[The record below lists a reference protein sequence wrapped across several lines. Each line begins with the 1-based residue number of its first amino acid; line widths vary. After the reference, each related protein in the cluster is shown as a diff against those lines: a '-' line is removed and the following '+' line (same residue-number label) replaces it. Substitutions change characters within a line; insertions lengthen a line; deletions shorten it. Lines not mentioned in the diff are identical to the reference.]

1 MKELFLSKL
10 KPGALIRN
18 SSILFLIFI
27 IACNEHPHS
36 KEIKQDSAN
45 VKKDQTLSADTT
57 VIADTT
63 PVQTKKRIYLTFD
76 DGPSPDAGTK
86 NVLHILKEE
95 NVPATFFIIGE
106 HVNGSP
112 GQKIEWQALQNDSAV
127 ELCNHSFSHAWH
139 NKFRNFYNHPDSVV
153 KDFQRTSMILGLKN
167 NIIRAPG
174 RNSWRTGTV
183 TYTDEKKSKAA
194 IDSLKNAGF
203 IVMGWDIEWR
213 FDYKTQKIIQS
224 ADLMAKQIDDFFK
237 QKENK
242 TLDNLVLLAHD
253 RIYKD
258 TADSL
263 ALHQLIKLLKEKNEY
278 DFALISNYPNLRS
291 APADNL
297 KTKTILPKKLK

>member
-10 KPGALIRN
+10 KPAALIRN
-18 SSILFLIFI
+18 SSLLFLLFF
-27 IACNEHPHS
+27 IACNDHTHS
-36 KEIKQDSAN
+36 KETKQATADLKKNQTSAADS
-45 VKKDQTLSADTT
+45 T
-57 VIADTT
+57 VVPDTT
-63 PVQTKKRIYLTFD
+63 PIQKKKRIYLTFD

-106 HVNGSP
+106 HITGSP
-112 GQKIEWQALQNDSAV
+112 GQKIEWDALRNDNAV
-127 ELCNHSFSHAWH
+127 EICNHSFSHAWH
-139 NKFRNFYNHPDSVV
+139 NKFQKFYNHPDSVV
-153 KDFQRTSMILGLKN
+153 KDFQKTEAVLGLSN
-167 NIIRAPG
+167 NIVRAPG

-194 IDSLKNAGF
+194 IDSLKKAGF

-237 QKENK
+237 EKENK
-242 TLDNLVLLAHD
+242 TPDNLVLLAHD

-258 TADSL
+258 TADST
-263 ALHQLIKLLKEKNEY
+263 ALHQLIKLLKQKNEY
-278 DFALISNYPNLRS
+278 NFALISNYPNLRS
-291 APADNL
+291 APVDSL
-297 KTKTILPKKLK
+297 KTKVTLPKK